1 MCAAIQTSGSGC
13 IAGGKRARPAIRP
26 STRNSHVRIQPDC
39 LEENVQGSNVR
50 FEKKGK
56 PFMTRTMKE
65 LADFLGCTLEGD
77 GAAPI
82 SAVASPASARAE
94 DLIYV
99 ESPRHLDRAAASA
112 SKCVLIA
119 PGHSLPGKNLLR
131 AANPKLAFARAAE
144 WLLPPAPIAVGI
156 HPTAVIAE
164 SAQIAP
170 GAAVGPFAVIEDDVR
185 IGAGSEIGAF
195 CFLGRGARLGE
206 GCRLHPRVTL
216 YAGARLAN
224 RVILHSG
231 AVIGSDGFGYVA
243 EGGKRWKF
251 PQVGEVVIQ
260 DDVEIG
266 ANTTIDRGSLD
277 RTEIRAGAKL
287 DNLVHIAHNVSIG
300 ENTVIAAQTGI
311 SGSAVIGKNAAFG
324 GQAGLGDHC
333 TVEDGA
339 VIGGQAGILPG
350 KIVRSGGIVWG
361 TPARPLDKFKEQF
374 AWLGRL
380 PELAARVKKLES
392 RVFTKVE

>member
-1 MCAAIQTSGSGC
+1 
-13 IAGGKRARPAIRP
+13 
-26 STRNSHVRIQPDC
+26 
-39 LEENVQGSNVR
+39 
-50 FEKKGK
+50 
-56 PFMTRTMKE
+56 MTRTIEE

-77 GAAPI
+77 GAAHV
-82 SAVASPASARAE
+82 SGVASPASARAE

-112 SKCVLIA
+112 ARCVVIA
-119 PGHSLPGKNLLR
+119 PELSLPGKIMLR
-131 AANPKLAFARAAE
+131 AANPKLVFARAAE
-144 WLLPPAPIAVGI
+144 WLLPPAPIATGI
-156 HPTAVIAE
+156 HPTALIAP
-164 SAQIAP
+164 SAKLAP
-170 GAAVGPFAVIEDDVR
+170 GAAVGPYAVIEEDVW
-185 IGAGSEIGAF
+185 IDMGTQVGAF

-206 GCRLHPRVTL
+206 GCLLYPRVTL

-231 AVIGSDGFGYVA
+231 TVIGSDGFGYVA

-251 PQVGEVVIQ
+251 PQIGEIEIH

-277 RTEIRAGAKL
+277 RTEIGAGTKM

-311 SGSAVIGKNAAFG
+311 SGSVVVGKNVAFG

-333 TVEDGA
+333 EIEDGA

-350 KIVRSGGIVWG
+350 KIVRSGQIVWG

-374 AWLGRL
+374 AWLSRL
-380 PELAARVKKLES
+380 PELAERVKRLES
-392 RVFTKVE
+392 RGLTKSE